1 MLDEENIRSRK
12 FPKNLCGLSILLIN
26 LAINLISINMSEA
39 TSKFQDKIAIK
50 YQIFNSLFLTLP
62 FEEITNTGVLLPVLF
77 HECEKGFAA
86 KKNPQEIV
94 NKFFKNHTTA
104 ESDEDKLSLLF
115 KFIQYIERQV
125 VLFDAVEDAA
135 FEEINDLNGN
145 GTVKFLFRRS
155 QSQNK
160 TDRLLKKIND
170 FKIRVVLTA
179 HPTQFYPGR
188 VLSIINEL
196 EQAIRANNLKG
207 INDLLQQL
215 GRTAFVSKEKPTPY
229 DEAVRL
235 MWYLENVFYHSV
247 ANVHKRVRKELVKH
261 GIKDY
266 DKDIVSIG
274 FWPCGDR
281 DGNPFVTSE
290 NTLDVARELKH
301 KIFICY
307 FRDAKK
313 MRKRLTFTGVD
324 EAVEKVYHKLSNT
337 IFNTRGSRYQDK
349 QDLIKDLQDIRD
361 YVIEHH
367 QGLFLEGLEDFIIK
381 VKMFG
386 FHFTSMD
393 IRQDSSIH
401 IETLNDVFA
410 AMSSGKTDIKGS
422 IPKDYDSL
430 SDKEKIKVLLTME
443 GSIDPEIFKE
453 GLTRQTLKSI
463 YALKTIQDENGEEA
477 CHRYIIS
484 NTQSALNMMEV
495 YALARICGWE
505 ADKMNFDIVP
515 LFETIDDLQNA
526 NAIMDELYKHKVY
539 GAHIERRQRKQYVM
553 LGFSDGT
560 KDGGYLKANWSIFQ
574 AKENLST
581 IARANDVKVV
591 FFDGRGGPPAR
602 GGGNTNKFYS
612 SLGKN
617 IDDHEIQLTI
627 QGQTISS
634 NFGTLNSSQYNMEQ
648 LFCAGL
654 ENSVFKGDVA
664 ELNDKQKVLIED
676 LANISYKTY
685 CDFKAHPRFVE
696 YLEDVSVLKFY
707 GKTNVGS
714 RPSKRKKDAKLKLED
729 LRAIPFVGAWS
740 QMKQNVPGFFGFGA
754 ALKAYEDQGDLGEV
768 KSLYQ
773 KSLFFRTLVENS
785 MQSLSKTYFPLSA
798 YLEKDPKFGEF
809 WKWIYTEYET
819 SKRLLLEISGQDTLL
834 EKSPNISSS
843 IELRENIILPLITL
857 QQYALMQLKA
867 IEKGESKNTKLL
879 PVYEKAIIRAFF
891 GSINASRNSA

>member
-1 MLDEENIRSRK
+1 
-12 FPKNLCGLSILLIN
+12 
-26 LAINLISINMSEA
+26 MSEH
-39 TSKFQDKIAIK
+39 TTKFQDKIAIK

-94 NKFFKNHTTA
+94 NKFFKKHTVA
-104 ESDEDKLSLLF
+104 ESDEDKLDLLF

-145 GTVKFLFRRS
+145 GTVKYLFRRS
-155 QSQNK
+155 ESQNK
-160 TDRLLKKIND
+160 TEQLLKKIED
-170 FKIRVVLTA
+170 FKVRVVLTA

-196 EQAIRANNLKG
+196 ELAIRANNLKE

-247 ANVHKRVRKELVKH
+247 SNVHRRVRKELVKH
-261 GIKDY
+261 GVNDY

-290 NTLDVARELKH
+290 TTLQASRELRH
-301 KIFICY
+301 RIFICY

-313 MRKRLTFTGVD
+313 MRRRLTFTGVD

-337 IFNTRGSRYQDK
+337 IFNTRGSRYKDK
-349 QDLIKDLQDIRD
+349 NVLIADLEGIRD

-367 QGLFLEGLEDFIIK
+367 QGLFLEDLEDFIIK

-393 IRQDSSIH
+393 IRQDSRIH
-401 IETLNDVFA
+401 TETLSQVFDMMA
-410 AMSSGKTDIKGS
+410 KGKTDIKGT
-422 IPKDYDSL
+422 IPANYNDL
-430 SDKEKIKVLLTME
+430 SDEKKIECLLTLE
-443 GSIDPEIFKE
+443 GSIDADLFKE
-453 GLTRQTLKSI
+453 ELTRETLKSF
-463 YALKTIQDENGEEA
+463 YALKEVQTENGEEA

-495 YALARICGWE
+495 VALSKICGWE
-505 ADKMNFDIVP
+505 EEKMTFDIVP
-515 LFETIDDLQNA
+515 LFETIEDLENA
-526 NAIMDELYKHKVY
+526 NEIMKDMYKQPMY
-539 GAHIERRQRKQYVM
+539 NAHLKRRGMKQYQM

-560 KDGGYLKANWSIFQ
+560 KDGGYLKANWGIFK

-581 IARANDVKVV
+581 VARENKIKVV

-612 SLGKN
+612 SLGDK

-654 ENSVFKGDVA
+654 ENSVFKGDIA
-664 ELNDKQKVLIED
+664 KINDKQRALIDD
-676 LANISYKTY
+676 LATKSYDTY

-696 YLEDVSVLKFY
+696 YLEDVSVLQYY
-707 GKTNVGS
+707 GKTNIGS
-714 RPSKRKKDAKLKLED
+714 RPSKRKGSTKLKLED

-740 QMKQNVPGFFGFGA
+740 QMKQNVPGFFGFGE
-754 ALKAYEDQGDLGEV
+754 ALKTYEKEGRLGEV
-768 KSLYQ
+768 TELYN
-773 KSLFFRTLVENS
+773 KSLFFKTLVENS

-809 WKWIYTEYET
+809 WKWIYDEYET
-819 SKRLLLEISGQDTLL
+819 SKRLLLEVSGQKTLL
-834 EKSPNISSS
+834 EKSPNISAS
-843 IELRENIILPLITL
+843 IELREKIILPLITL

-867 IEKGESKNTKLL
+867 IERGENKNKKML
-879 PVYEKAIIRAFF
+879 PGYEKAIIRAFF

>member
-1 MLDEENIRSRK
+1 MTES
-12 FPKNLCGLSILLIN
+12 
-26 LAINLISINMSEA
+26 
-39 TSKFQDKIAIK
+39 TTKFQDKIAIK

-62 FEEITNTGVLLPVLF
+62 FEEITNTGVLLPVLY

-94 NKFFKNHTTA
+94 NKFFKSHTAAQT
-104 ESDEDKLSLLF
+104 DEEKLNLLF

-125 VLFDAVEDAA
+125 VLFDAIEDAA

-155 QSQNK
+155 ESQNK
-160 TDRLLKKIND
+160 TDRLLKKLQD
-170 FKIRVVLTA
+170 FKVRVVLTA

-196 EQAIRANNLKG
+196 ESAIRSNSLKS

-247 ANVHKRVRKELVKH
+247 SNVHKRVRKELVKH
-261 GIKDY
+261 GVKDF

-281 DGNPFVTSE
+281 DGNPFVTAES
-290 NTLDVARELKH
+290 TLDVARELKH
-301 KIFICY
+301 RIFICY

-337 IFNTRGSRYQDK
+337 IFNTRGSRYKDK
-349 QDLIKDLQDIRD
+349 NDLIKDLEGIRD

-367 QGLFLEGLEDFIIK
+367 QGLFIDELEDFIIK

-401 IETLNDVFA
+401 VQTVADVLAAFA
-410 AMSSGKTDIKGS
+410 KGNIGLKGN
-422 IPKDYDSL
+422 IPENYEEL
-430 SDKEKIKVLLTME
+430 SEKAKIKALLSLE
-443 GSIDPEIFKE
+443 GEIDPELFEE
-453 GLTRQTLKSI
+453 GLTRETLKSF
-463 YALKTIQDENGEEA
+463 YALKEVQKENGEEA

-484 NTQSALNMMEV
+484 NTQSALNLIEV

-505 ADKMNFDIVP
+505 TENMTFDIVP

-526 NAIMDELYKHKVY
+526 NGIMEYLYQHKTY
-539 GAHIERRQRKQYVM
+539 AAHVARRGMKQYQM

-574 AKENLST
+574 AKENLSA
-581 IARANDVKVV
+581 IARANGVKVV

-654 ENSVFKGDVA
+654 ENTVFKGDVA
-664 ELNDKQKVLIED
+664 ELNDKQKELIDD
-676 LANISYKTY
+676 LASKSYNTY

-696 YLEDVSVLKFY
+696 YLEDVSVLQYY

-714 RPSKRKKDAKLKLED
+714 RPSKRKKNAKLKLGD

-754 ALKAYEDQGDLGEV
+754 ALKTYEEEGRLNEI
-768 KSLYQ
+768 KTLYQ
-773 KSLFFRTLVENS
+773 KSLFFKTLVENS

-809 WKWIYTEYET
+809 WKWIYSEYET
-819 SKRLLLEISGQDTLL
+819 SKRLLLEISGQDSLL
-834 EKSPNISSS
+834 EKSPNIGSS
-843 IELRENIILPLITL
+843 IELREKIILPLITL

-867 IEKGESKNTKLL
+867 IEKGQSKNTKLL

>member
-1 MLDEENIRSRK
+1 
-12 FPKNLCGLSILLIN
+12 
-26 LAINLISINMSEA
+26 MSET

-86 KKNPQEIV
+86 KMNPQEIV

-104 ESDEDKLSLLF
+104 ESDEEKLSLLF

-160 TDRLLKKIND
+160 TDRLLKKLED
-170 FKIRVVLTA
+170 FKVRVVLTA

-196 EQAIRANNLKG
+196 EQAIRTNNLKS

-247 ANVHKRVRKELVKH
+247 ANVHKRVRKELLKH

-290 NTLDVARELKH
+290 STLDVARELKH

-337 IFNTRGSRYQDK
+337 IFNTRGSRYKDK
-349 QDLIKDLQDIRD
+349 GDLITDLQNIRD

-401 IETLNDVFA
+401 IETLDDVFK
-410 AMSSGKTDIKGS
+410 AMASGQTDVKGT
-422 IPKDYDSL
+422 IPQDYDSL
-430 SDKEKIKVLLTME
+430 SEKAKIKALLTLE
-443 GSIDPEIFKE
+443 GTIDPEIFEE
-453 GLTRQTLKSI
+453 GLTRQTLKSL
-463 YALKTIQDENGEEA
+463 YALKTIQEENGIEA

-505 ADKMNFDIVP
+505 ADKMTFDIVP
-515 LFETIDDLQNA
+515 LFETIDDLKNA
-526 NAIMDELYKHKVY
+526 NKIMDELYKHKTY
-539 GAHIERRQRKQYVM
+539 GAHIAKRDMKQYVM

-581 IARANDVKVV
+581 IARDNGVKVV

-664 ELNDKQKVLIED
+664 ELNDKQKILIDD
-676 LANISYKTY
+676 LANKSYTTY

-714 RPSKRKKDAKLKLED
+714 RPSKRKKEAKLKLED

-754 ALKAYEDQGDLGEV
+754 ALKSYEDQGKLNEV
-768 KSLYQ
+768 KALYN

-798 YLEKDPKFGEF
+798 YLENDPKFGEF
-809 WKWIYTEYET
+809 WKWIYSEYET
-819 SKRLLLEISGQDTLL
+819 SKRLLLEISGQETLL

-867 IEKGESKNTKLL
+867 IEKGEAKNTELL
-879 PVYEKAIIRAFF
+879 PSYEKAIIRAFF